1 MTTSLRSPPKS
12 SISAEGLMDDD
23 AIKKKYCKDDEF
35 AFEFQEISDKELNLV
50 VSEIENLEIEESNTD
65 SNNLAVSVVK
75 KDSIA
80 SSDDLGSPLFDH
92 ARKKHSDIAE
102 GSDGKSVTA
111 SSVQTVTQIVAN
123 IDEWQSREVKNETG
137 EIRICFDSL
146 KKLTDIFAP
155 NDSVKNAEPQ
165 VLAEVVAANLVPPIV
180 DRVCSVIDFWIK
192 DENNL
197 SSIYPTRAL
206 TVLVKMM
213 EHKDFVKSI
222 GVQSLKMLIG
232 LTVQSLVDARLEV
245 ASLDACNVIANN
257 TVKYCNRSHVFQA
270 LALLAADFPQDPRCR
285 SLVVKMFSKTIRME
299 ASKPYSSGLKPYENI
314 EDLKIYT
321 NMHAAF
327 EKDASLCNCK
337 EIVDVFKLVVANMVE
352 HRTFPTG
359 FSDKCS
365 IPLESVTGKFIEAL
379 NPRKGN
385 EHEKNNDSKTNE
397 VRDPDLTE
405 PLKSDGESA
414 GNFDDV
420 LKKIFDKIKSKESQT
435 GVKELFV
442 FKQHH
447 PDVDTEP
454 YMKESSAAFQT
465 FIRNQLKRL
474 QDADDASST
483 GVKVSVGDDSKN
495 NARRSRGSS
504 QSLLAM
510 KARLAALRG
519 NLTADSANKPAVIR
533 SSVDGSS
540 LPKPSTVV
548 PDAARRNSTD
558 PKRTS
563 AGTALDF
570 RARLQALREKK

>member
-1 MTTSLRSPPKS
+1 MRSNTDFSKDDKKNLLNNNKAKKITDKSKSRGNAKSRSKASTENLFAEIDAMTTSLRSPPKS

-155 NDSVKNAEPQ
+155 NDNVKNAEPQ
-165 VLAEVVAANLVPPIV
+165 VLAEIVAANLAPSIV

-232 LTVQSLVDARLEV
+232 LTVRTWLMQ
-245 ASLDACNVIANN
+245 
-257 TVKYCNRSHVFQA
+257 
-270 LALLAADFPQDPRCR
+270 
-285 SLVVKMFSKTIRME
+285 
-299 ASKPYSSGLKPYENI
+299 GL
-314 EDLKIYT
+314 
-321 NMHAAF
+321 
-327 EKDASLCNCK
+327 
-337 EIVDVFKLVVANMVE
+337 
-352 HRTFPTG
+352 R
-359 FSDKCS
+359 
-365 IPLESVTGKFIEAL
+365 
-379 NPRKGN
+379 
-385 EHEKNNDSKTNE
+385 
-397 VRDPDLTE
+397 
-405 PLKSDGESA
+405 
-414 GNFDDV
+414 
-420 LKKIFDKIKSKESQT
+420 
-435 GVKELFV
+435 
-442 FKQHH
+442 
-447 PDVDTEP
+447 
-454 YMKESSAAFQT
+454 
-465 FIRNQLKRL
+465 
-474 QDADDASST
+474 
-483 GVKVSVGDDSKN
+483 
-495 NARRSRGSS
+495 
-504 QSLLAM
+504 
-510 KARLAALRG
+510 
-519 NLTADSANKPAVIR
+519 
-533 SSVDGSS
+533 
-540 LPKPSTVV
+540 
-548 PDAARRNSTD
+548 
-558 PKRTS
+558 
-563 AGTALDF
+563 
-570 RARLQALREKK
+570 